1 MRRNI
6 EALVNGILLRHW
18 DGLLP
23 VDVAAIAR
31 ARGCRLEPVSGMAV
45 SGEVCLQ
52 DGECVIRYNADDH
65 EVRQRFTIA
74 HELGHVELG
83 HLQGREKCLRD
94 PRENYS
100 LNHYKP
106 EERDANRFAAAL
118 LMPAQAVR
126 AAVVGMKE
134 PDVEKLAEL
143 FKVSRLAMGIRLKQL
158 GIIPAWIPL

>member
-6 EALVNGILLRHW
+6 EALVNGILLHHW

-31 ARGCRLEPVSGMAV
+31 ARGCRLEERADLPV
-45 SGEVCLQ
+45 SGEVCLE
-52 DGECVIRYNADDH
+52 DGKCVIRYNANDH

-83 HLQGREKCLRD
+83 HLQGQEKCLRD
-94 PRENYS
+94 TREEYS
-100 LNHYKP
+100 ISNFKP
-106 EERDANRFAAAL
+106 EERDANRFAAVL

-126 AAVVGMKE
+126 AAVVGIRD
-134 PDVEKLAEL
+134 PDVERLAKV